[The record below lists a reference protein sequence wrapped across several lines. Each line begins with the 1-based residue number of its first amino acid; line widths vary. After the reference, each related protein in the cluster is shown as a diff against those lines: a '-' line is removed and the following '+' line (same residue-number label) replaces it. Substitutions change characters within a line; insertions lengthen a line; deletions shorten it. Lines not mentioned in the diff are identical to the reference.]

1 MANAN
6 VAGAPGKEVA
16 NVIQLVAAAAYKQGD
31 LAIIGPWFGVC
42 LNTVAIGET
51 LYLDIEPGK
60 ELDLASSASVA
71 ATVGAAVYYKPA
83 DGTFAAATATGN
95 ALIGYTT
102 KVKDS
107 NNCFRIEKV
116 RYATVA

>member
-6 VAGAPGKEVA
+6 AGNGLIKEVL
-16 NVIQLVAAAAYKQGD
+16 NVVPVVATAAVKQGD
-31 LAIIGPWFGVC
+31 LIIFGPWFGVC
-42 LNTVAIGET
+42 LNSAAIGED
-51 LYLDIEPGK
+51 LSIDIEAGK
-60 ELDLASSASVA
+60 ELDLVSAASVA

-83 DGTFAAATATGN
+83 DGSFAAASAAGN

-102 KVKDS
+102 KVKNSD
-107 NNCFRIEKV
+107 NCFRIEKV